1 MSKKGQKQ
9 KVKSA
14 EELLTH
20 DEKLEVIKWFVELRS
35 TGEIVDLVK
44 DEFDKTITRQGIWR
58 YRNSNKWKP
67 VIARL
72 RTRFEKSILKIPI
85 ANKVD
90 RVRYLQQVVR
100 EGLKWSLKTV
110 TKDGEEIYELKLGA
124 VTQALKEAR
133 VEMEGEKPLIDKSK
147 HYHYDLGT
155 ASNKEIPI
163 GNRIKDFASKLSKE
177 NRG

>member
-1 MSKKGQKQ
+1 MSNQSPKQ
-9 KVKSA
+9 KIKSA
-14 EELLTH
+14 EELLIH
-20 DEKLEVIKWFVELRS
+20 DEKLQVIKWFVELRS
-35 TGEIVDLVK
+35 TGDIVELVK
-44 DEFDKTITRQGIWR
+44 DEFGKTISRQGIWK
-58 YRNSNKWKP
+58 YRNSKKWKP

-133 VEMEGEKPLIDKSK
+133 VEMEGEKPLIDNSK
-147 HYHYDLGT
+147 HYNFSFEDKKVYAD
-155 ASNKEIPI
+155 SI
-163 GNRIKDFASKLSKE
+163 GKILS
-177 NRG
+177 RV